1 MFFMRD
7 PAASF
12 HLIVVESAMH
22 NAACCANVCTN
33 QAFLPRIVLRIAA
46 WLTTVKPRFGVDAR
60 TMPKFEEFTFLWV
73 AYAIYQMVAIE
84 REEDRLDMVAKAL
97 HEYRSATDGCGI
109 QAYHRDALRKCGGN
123 CPPGTKPRYRG
134 YRYWC
139 LVKHQFVHRYVC
151 KKVLAVDPIADD
163 DGYPNWV
170 DEETYDTSY

>member
-7 PAASF
+7 PAASL
-12 HLIVVESAMH
+12 HLIVVKSAMR

-73 AYAIYQMVAIE
+73 AHAIYQMVAIE

-97 HEYRSATDGCGI
+97 HEYRTGVISKLTTGMRCVSAV
-109 QAYHRDALRKCGGN
+109 
-123 CPPGTKPRYRG
+123 GTVRRG
-134 YRYWC
+134 RS
-139 LVKHQFVHRYVC
+139 R
-151 KKVLAVDPIADD
+151 AIA
-163 DGYPNWV
+163 GTGTGAW
-170 DEETYDTSY
+170 